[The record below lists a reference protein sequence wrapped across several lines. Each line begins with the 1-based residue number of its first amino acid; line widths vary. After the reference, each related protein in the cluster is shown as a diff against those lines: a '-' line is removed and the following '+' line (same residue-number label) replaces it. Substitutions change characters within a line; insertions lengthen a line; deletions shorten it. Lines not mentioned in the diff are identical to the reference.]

1 MAGVKFIVPG
11 LIAAFVAAGCGFG
24 VEAGVGP
31 GGTGTPGAAETA
43 PPRLVSLAE
52 SARRDPD
59 GLAPLLTADLAG
71 RTGLPAGS
79 LVLVAFEE
87 RTWPNGCLG
96 LARGGEMCSQALV
109 PGWLATLAAPDGRL
123 FRYRGSG
130 GRFELEP

>member
-1 MAGVKFIVPG
+1 MGGVKFIVLG
-11 LIAAFVAAGCGFG
+11 LIAAFVAAGCGLR
-24 VEAGVGP
+24 VEVKVGP

-52 SARRDPD
+52 PARPGPD
-59 GLAPLLTADLAG
+59 GVAPLLTADLAG
-71 RTGLPAGS
+71 RLGLPAGS
-79 LVLVAFEE
+79 LALVAFEE

-96 LARGGEMCSQALV
+96 LARAGEMCSQALV
-109 PGWLATLAAPDGRL
+109 PGWLATPATPDGRL